1 MRESAG
7 SKSNTVKLSSI
18 DMIAYF
24 LGQICIEIVINYQK
38 KLLYNSN
45 SNIFNEF
52 NYVFYH

>member
-1 MRESAG
+1 
-7 SKSNTVKLSSI
+7 
-18 DMIAYF
+18 MIAYF